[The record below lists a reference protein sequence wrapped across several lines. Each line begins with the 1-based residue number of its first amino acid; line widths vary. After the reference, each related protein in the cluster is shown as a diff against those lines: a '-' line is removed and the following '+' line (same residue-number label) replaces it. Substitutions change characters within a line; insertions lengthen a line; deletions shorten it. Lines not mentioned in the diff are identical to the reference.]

1 MDKILEKIA
10 RRTDKLRKGEHRNKK
25 QKLKLKLARQRKAIR
40 QGGW

>member
-10 RRTDKLRKGEHRNKK
+10 RRTDKLRKAKHKDKK
-25 QKLKLKLARQRKAIR
+25 LARKLARQRKAIR

>member
-25 QKLKLKLARQRKAIR
+25 QKLKLKLARSLKLLT
-40 QGGW
+40 